1 MENFKLSEDGKSF
14 LKYNGQESKV
24 IIPEGVEEINS
35 SAFVKCDTI
44 ISVVL
49 PASNIKIHKRAFINC
64 VNLSEIN
71 VTKNVDFNACSF
83 CNCTKLK
90 LPSII
95 IDDALIFVPASTEG
109 KYVIPQNVTRI
120 SEGAF
125 CGREKITEVII
136 PESVKYIGHRAF
148 NGCYSLDKI
157 IIPSSVTEIDSEAIV
172 DCNLM
177 QLTVDKGNEVYDS
190 RENCNAIIETESNT
204 LILGCCNTQFPKS
217 VSSIG
222 KSAFYGCSRLN
233 EITIPNTISS
243 IEIGAFSFCKNLKK
257 VFFEEGNKRPFFWAF
272 TWCENLRHI
281 VLPESYE
288 SIEDWVE
295 NNEAFDNDYCYAM
308 SEIQMIIENPI
319 YNKRI
324 FVLLPVCF
332 EGEFTVPD
340 GITHIE
346 PYAFADCSELTR
358 VILPES
364 ITYIGKN
371 AFEGCSKLQEI
382 NIPNHT
388 RIASKAFA
396 YCGTLNT
403 TTAIISDKKLFRVG
417 VNEKTYVID
426 DGITTIEAG
435 AFKNCCELESI
446 VIPDSIKIIDNNA
459 FESCTSLE
467 SIVIPNS
474 VKELGHSIFKG
485 CKKLQHVVL
494 PNSLSYI
501 PSETFCGCESL
512 QEMILPDKI
521 TKIASSSFRNC
532 TSLRKIIVTSKLEE
546 IGNCAF
552 ENCSSLEQFY
562 ERCVNQSDYLPGSQL
577 EILFNGI
584 SIPETVT
591 SIGDYAFIGCS
602 AANGLEFKAK
612 FSLIEIGKSAFKGC
626 KLIKM
631 VDLPEGL
638 KAIKESTFEDCESLG
653 LISVPYS
660 TRTIHTTAFEGCKN
674 IVFAELPSGWDGKR
688 EILGL
693 PPARRIYDGD
703 GLGQS
708 PDGEMIYTR
717 GRFSPCPYCGYDGTT
732 TYIDGTAQ
740 CNHCKCWFR
749 YEYP

>member
-1 MENFKLSEDGKSF
+1 M
-14 LKYNGQESKV
+14 
-24 IIPEGVEEINS
+24 
-35 SAFVKCDTI
+35 C
-44 ISVVL
+44 
-49 PASNIKIHKRAFINC
+49 
-64 VNLSEIN
+64 
-71 VTKNVDFNACSF
+71 
-83 CNCTKLK
+83 
-90 LPSII
+90 
-95 IDDALIFVPASTEG
+95 
-109 KYVIPQNVTRI
+109 
-120 SEGAF
+120 
-125 CGREKITEVII
+125 
-136 PESVKYIGHRAF
+136 
-148 NGCYSLDKI
+148 
-157 IIPSSVTEIDSEAIV
+157 
-172 DCNLM
+172 
-177 QLTVDKGNEVYDS
+177 
-190 RENCNAIIETESNT
+190 
-204 LILGCCNTQFPKS
+204 
-217 VSSIG
+217 
-222 KSAFYGCSRLN
+222 
-233 EITIPNTISS
+233 
-243 IEIGAFSFCKNLKK
+243 
-257 VFFEEGNKRPFFWAF
+257 
-272 TWCENLRHI
+272 
-281 VLPESYE
+281 
-288 SIEDWVE
+288 
-295 NNEAFDNDYCYAM
+295 
-308 SEIQMIIENPI
+308 EIQMFIEKPI
-319 YNKRI
+319 YNKKV
-324 FVLLPVCF
+324 FVLLPDSY

-364 ITYIGKN
+364 IKYIGKN

-382 NIPNHT
+382 NIPKHT
-388 RIASKAFA
+388 RIAGKAFA

-403 TTAIISDKKLFRVG
+403 TTAIVSDNKLFRVG

-512 QEMILPDKI
+512 QEMILPDNI
-521 TKIASSSFRNC
+521 TKIASSSFLNC

-562 ERCVNQSDYLPGSQL
+562 ERCVNQSDYFPGFQT

-584 SIPETVT
+584 SIPETVIR
-591 SIGDYAFIGCS
+591 IGDSAFAGCS
-602 AANGLEFKAK
+602 VANGLEFQAK

-626 KLIKM
+626 KSIKM
-631 VDLPEGL
+631 VYLPEGL
-638 KAIKESTFEDCESLG
+638 KDIKESTFEDCESLG
-653 LISVPYS
+653 LISVPYA

-674 IVFAELPSGWDGKR
+674 IIIAELPSGWDSKR

-693 PPARRIYDGD
+693 PPARRSYDSD

-717 GRFSPCPYCGYDGTT
+717 GKFSPCPYCGHDGTT

>member
-109 KYVIPQNVTRI
+109 KYVIPKNVTRI
-120 SEGAF
+120 SEGVF

-177 QLTVDKGNEVYDS
+177 QLTVDKRNKVFDS
-190 RENCNAIIETESNT
+190 RDNCNAIIETESNT

-222 KSAFYGCSRLN
+222 KSAFYGCSKLN
-233 EITIPNTISS
+233 EITIPNTISR
-243 IEIGAFSFCKNLKK
+243 IEIGAFSFCRNLKK
-257 VFFEEGNKRPFFWAF
+257 VFFDEGNKRPYFWAF
-272 TWCENLRHI
+272 TLCENLQHI

-295 NNEAFDNDYCYAM
+295 NDEAFDNDYSNSMC
-308 SEIQMIIENPI
+308 EIQMFIEKPI
-319 YNKRI
+319 YNKKV
-324 FVLLPVCF
+324 FVLLPDSY

-346 PYAFADCSELTR
+346 PYAFAGCFELTR

-364 ITYIGKN
+364 IESIGKY
-371 AFEGCSKLQEI
+371 AFAGCSKLQEI
-382 NIPNHT
+382 NIPKHT
-388 RIASKAFA
+388 RIASKAFVN
-396 YCGTLNT
+396 CGSLKT
-403 TTAIISDKKLFRVG
+403 TTTIISDNRLFRVAI
-417 VNEKTYVID
+417 NENKYVID

-435 AFKNCCELESI
+435 AFMNCCELVSI
-446 VIPDSIKIIDNNA
+446 VIPESIKVIGSNA
-459 FESCTSLE
+459 FEGCTSLE

-474 VKELGHSIFKG
+474 VKELGNSIFKG
-485 CKKLQHVVL
+485 CKKLQHIVL

-501 PSETFCGCESL
+501 PSGTFCDCESL
-512 QEMILPDKI
+512 QEMILSENIKI
-521 TKIASSSFRNC
+521 IASYSFHNC
-532 TSLRKIIVTSKLEE
+532 TSLHQVIVTSKLEE

-552 ENCSSLEQFY
+552 ENCSSLKHFF
-562 ERCVNQSDYLPGSQL
+562 RQSIDQL
-577 EILFNGI
+577 NSRWKIIHDGI

-591 SIGDYAFIGCS
+591 RIGDSAFAGCS
-602 AANGLEFKAK
+602 VAKGLEFQAK

-626 KLIKM
+626 KSIKM
-631 VDLPEGL
+631 VYLPEGL
-638 KAIKESTFEDCESLG
+638 KDIKESTFEDCESLG
-653 LISVPYS
+653 LISVPYA

-674 IVFAELPSGWDGKR
+674 IIIAELPSGWDSKR

-693 PPARRIYDGD
+693 PPARRSYDSD

-708 PDGEMIYTR
+708 PDSEMIYTR